1 MENNGAME
9 KALPVLGI
17 DIGGTKIA
25 GGICAQGKLLHKKN
39 IQTPHAG
46 SKEEILHTILSFI
59 QSFSEYQFSAIG
71 IGIPGLVDAEN
82 GIVFNLANIPAF
94 QEVHLKEFLEERLD
108 MPVHINNDANC
119 FALGEYHN
127 GLKAKHKNMVGI
139 TLGTGV
145 GTGIIAN
152 GQLYSGTYCG
162 AGEWGG
168 ASYLDK
174 TFEFYCSGKFFHSH
188 MGLSTKR
195 CYQLAKSN
203 DAKAME
209 TFNLFG
215 GHLGAMIKQLMF
227 VLAPEAIVLGG
238 SISNALP
245 LFAEPLM
252 REINTFPYPAIRSN
266 LKIFPS
272 NLEGAAIL
280 GAGSLALQKNPTAFG
295 EPI

>member
-1 MENNGAME
+1 ME

-25 GGICAQGKLLHKKN
+25 GGICARGKILHRKT
-39 IQTPHAG
+39 IHTPHAS

-59 QSFSEYQFSAIG
+59 QSFSQHQFSAIG

-94 QEVHLKEFLEERLD
+94 QEVRLKEYLEERLD
-108 MPVHINNDANC
+108 IPVFINNDANC
-119 FALGEYHN
+119 FALGEYHF
-127 GLKAKHKNMVGI
+127 GLRAKYKNMVGI

-145 GTGIIAN
+145 GTGIIAD
-152 GQLYSGTYCG
+152 GKLYGGIYCG

-168 ASYLDK
+168 VSYLDK
-174 TFEFYCSGKFFHSH
+174 TFESYCSGKFFHSQ
-188 MGLSTKR
+188 MGLSTKK

-203 DAKAME
+203 DAKALE

-238 SISNALP
+238 SISKALP
-245 LFAEPLM
+245 LFEESLQK
-252 REINTFPYPAIRSN
+252 EIQSFPYPAIRSN

-272 NLEGAAIL
+272 NLESAAIL
-280 GAGSLALQKNPTAFG
+280 GAGSLALQKNHTAFG